1 MNYFFKIYS
10 YFCMIINRNIS
21 IINKEV
27 TLTLYYKIGIDA
39 GSTTLKCIVLNE
51 EDKILYSNYER
62 HYSKVREKLIEELEN
77 IKGIIENK
85 KFKIAITGS
94 AGYGI
99 SKEYNL
105 PFVQEVFATTLA
117 IKRYYDD
124 VDVAIELGG
133 EDAKIIFLTGGFEE
147 RMNSSCAGGTGAFI
161 DQMAHLMGL
170 TVDEMDNLS
179 LKHENIYEIASRC
192 GVFAKTDIQPLLNQG
207 ARKEDISAS
216 VFQSVVNQTI
226 GGLAQGRSI
235 EGKIMFLGGPLYFCK
250 GLRER
255 FIKTLKLKDN
265 DVVSPE
271 NAQVFVAI
279 GSAIYSKE
287 NNKKYEYEE
296 LLNTIKE
303 NHNEISTMNVIDPL
317 FNSEEEYNEFKERH
331 KKAKVK
337 VSDINNYAGEAY
349 VGIDAGSTTTKVV
362 LIDKEDNILYEYYG
376 SNKGNPIEV
385 VKKELKHIYNI
396 CGKKI
401 KIMGSAVTGYGEE
414 LIKKAFSIDFGIV
427 ETVAH
432 YIAASHFNPKVDFI
446 LDIGGQDIKCFK
458 IKDGIVANIM
468 LNEACSSGCGSFIE
482 SFANQ
487 MGYDVE
493 TFSKLGLFAKHGADL
508 GSRCTV
514 FMNSSV
520 KQAQKEG
527 ATVEDLSAGL
537 SVSVVKN
544 ALYKVIRAKSLDELG
559 KNIIVQG
566 GTMYNDAILRAF
578 EKELGM
584 NVIRPSISGLMGAY
598 GCALY
603 AKRKNLKESKI
614 ISKED
619 LESFTHKSKIAK
631 CGLCTNRCNLTINIF
646 NDGEKYISGN
656 RCEKP
661 TGNKKS
667 ESIPNMYQYKYKK
680 LREYESLDEGKRG
693 TIGLPM
699 VLNMYENIPL
709 WATFFKELGFKVV
722 LSDESNKKMYLKGQ
736 HTIPSDTVC
745 YPAKLAHGHIENL
758 ISKNIEHIFY
768 PCMSYNFDE
777 GISDNCFNCPV
788 VAYYPELLK
797 TNVKELD
804 SNNFMMEY
812 LSLNNKKLLSKQ
824 LYEILNKTFGDI
836 KQKEVKNALEK
847 AYIEYEKYTKHIKEK
862 GKEFIEYAKNNNKKV
877 IVVAGRPYH
886 IDPEIN
892 HGIDKVLSS
901 LGIVVLT
908 EDSIE
913 VSHEKPKVNIL
924 NQWTYQARLYNA
936 AYYVAK
942 NKDMELIQLVSFGCG
957 TDAITSDEVKD
968 ILERNNKIYTQLKID
983 ETNNLG
989 AAKIRIRS
997 LLEAIAQE

>member
-287 NNKKYEYEE
+287 DNKKYEYEE
-296 LLNTIKE
+296 LLNIIKE
-303 NHNEISTMNVIDPL
+303 NHNEISTMNIIDPL

-337 VSDINNYAGEAY
+337 VSDINNYTGEAY

-396 CGKKI
+396 CGEKI

-847 AYIEYEKYTKHIKEK
+847 AYIEYDKYTKHIKEK
-862 GKEFIEYAKNNNKKV
+862 GEEFIEYAKNNNKKV

>member
-1 MNYFFKIYS
+1 M
-10 YFCMIINRNIS
+10 
-21 IINKEV
+21 
-27 TLTLYYKIGIDA
+27 YYKIGIDA

-51 EDKILYSNYER
+51 EDKIIYSNYER
-62 HYSKVREKLIEELEN
+62 HYSKVREKLIEELER

-255 FIKTLKLKDN
+255 FIKTLKLQEN

-287 NNKKYEYEE
+287 DNREYEYEE
-296 LLNTIKE
+296 LLEIIKE
-303 NHNEISTMNVIDPL
+303 NRNEIATINIIDPL
-317 FNSEEEYNEFKERH
+317 FNDESEYEEFKKRH
-331 KKAKVK
+331 NRAKVISK
-337 VSDINNYAGEAY
+337 DINLYNGEAY
-349 VGIDAGSTTTKVV
+349 IGIDAGSTTTKVV

-396 CGKKI
+396 CGEKI
-401 KIMGSAVTGYGEE
+401 KIIGSAVTGYGEE

-458 IKDGIVANIM
+458 IKNGIVANIM

-544 ALYKVIRAKSLDELG
+544 ALYKVIRAKSVEELG
-559 KNIIVQG
+559 ENIIVQG

-603 AKRKNLKESKI
+603 AKRKSPTESKI

-619 LESFTHKSKIAK
+619 LEKFTHKSKIAK

-646 NDGEKYISGN
+646 NDGERYISGN
-656 RCEKP
+656 RCERP
-661 TGNKKS
+661 TGNKKA
-667 ESIPNMYQYKYKK
+667 ENIPNMYQYKYKK
-680 LREYESLDEGKRG
+680 LREYESLEEGTRG

-722 LSDESNKKMYLKGQ
+722 LSDQSNKKMYLKGQ

-758 ISKNIEHIFY
+758 LSKNIEHIFY

-797 TNVKELD
+797 TNVKELN

-812 LSLNNKKLLSKQ
+812 LSLNNKKLLSKK
-824 LYEILNKTFGDI
+824 LYEILNGTFGDI

-847 AYIEYEKYTKHIKEK
+847 AYIEYERYTKDIKQK
-862 GKEFIEYAKNNNKKV
+862 GEEFIEYAKNNNKKV
-877 IVVAGRPYH
+877 IVIAGRPYH

-913 VSHEKPKVNIL
+913 LSHEKPKVNIL

-936 AYYVAK
+936 AYYVAN
-942 NKDMELIQLVSFGCG
+942 NKDVELIQLVSFGCG

>member
-1 MNYFFKIYS
+1 M
-10 YFCMIINRNIS
+10 
-21 IINKEV
+21 
-27 TLTLYYKIGIDA
+27 YYKIGIDA

-296 LLNTIKE
+296 LLNIIKE
-303 NHNEISTMNVIDPL
+303 NHNEISTMNIIDPL

-331 KKAKVK
+331 QKAKVK

-396 CGKKI
+396 CGEKI

-559 KNIIVQG
+559 RNIIVQG

-584 NVIRPSISGLMGAY
+584 DVIRPSISGLMGAY

-847 AYIEYEKYTKHIKEK
+847 AYIEYENYTKHIKEK
-862 GKEFIEYAKNNNKKV
+862 GEEFIEYAKNNNKKV

>member
-317 FNSEEEYNEFKERH
+317 FNSEEEYNEFKEIH

-337 VSDINNYAGEAY
+337 VSDINNYTGDAY

-396 CGKKI
+396 CGEKI
-401 KIMGSAVTGYGEE
+401 RIMGSAVTGYGEE

-862 GKEFIEYAKNNNKKV
+862 GEEFIEYAKNNNKKV

>member
-331 KKAKVK
+331 QKAEVK
-337 VSDINNYAGEAY
+337 VSDISNYAGEAY
-349 VGIDAGSTTTKVV
+349 IGIDAGSTTTKVV
-362 LIDKEDNILYEYYG
+362 LMDKEDNILYEYYG

-396 CGKKI
+396 CGEKI

-414 LIKKAFSIDFGIV
+414 LIKKAFSVDFGIV

-578 EKELGM
+578 EKELGI

-603 AKRKNLKESKI
+603 AKRKKLNESKI

-667 ESIPNMYQYKYKK
+667 KSIPNMYQYKYKK

-722 LSDESNKKMYLKGQ
+722 LSDESNKKMYLRGQ

-862 GKEFIEYAKNNNKKV
+862 GEEFIEYAKNNNKKV

-892 HGIDKVLSS
+892 HGIDKILSS

>member
-1 MNYFFKIYS
+1 M
-10 YFCMIINRNIS
+10 
-21 IINKEV
+21 
-27 TLTLYYKIGIDA
+27 YYKIGIDA

-287 NNKKYEYEE
+287 NNKKYEYDE
-296 LLNTIKE
+296 LLNIIKE
-303 NHNEISTMNVIDPL
+303 NHNEISTMNIIDPL

-337 VSDINNYAGEAY
+337 VSDINNYTGEAY

-396 CGKKI
+396 CGEKI

-847 AYIEYEKYTKHIKEK
+847 AYIEYDKYTKHIKEK
-862 GKEFIEYAKNNNKKV
+862 GEEFIEYAKNNNKKV

>member
-1 MNYFFKIYS
+1 
-10 YFCMIINRNIS
+10 
-21 IINKEV
+21 
-27 TLTLYYKIGIDA
+27 
-39 GSTTLKCIVLNE
+39 
-51 EDKILYSNYER
+51 
-62 HYSKVREKLIEELEN
+62 
-77 IKGIIENK
+77 
-85 KFKIAITGS
+85 
-94 AGYGI
+94 
-99 SKEYNL
+99 
-105 PFVQEVFATTLA
+105 
-117 IKRYYDD
+117 
-124 VDVAIELGG
+124 
-133 EDAKIIFLTGGFEE
+133 
-147 RMNSSCAGGTGAFI
+147 
-161 DQMAHLMGL
+161 
-170 TVDEMDNLS
+170 
-179 LKHENIYEIASRC
+179 
-192 GVFAKTDIQPLLNQG
+192 
-207 ARKEDISAS
+207 
-216 VFQSVVNQTI
+216 
-226 GGLAQGRSI
+226 
-235 EGKIMFLGGPLYFCK
+235 MFLGGPLYFCK

-287 NNKKYEYEE
+287 NNKKYEYDE
-296 LLNTIKE
+296 LLNIIKE

-396 CGKKI
+396 CGEKI

-862 GKEFIEYAKNNNKKV
+862 GEEFIEYAKNNNKKV

>member
-1 MNYFFKIYS
+1 M
-10 YFCMIINRNIS
+10 
-21 IINKEV
+21 
-27 TLTLYYKIGIDA
+27 YYKIGIDA

-337 VSDINNYAGEAY
+337 VSDVNNYTGDAY

-396 CGKKI
+396 CGEKI
-401 KIMGSAVTGYGEE
+401 RIMGSAVTGYGEE

-862 GKEFIEYAKNNNKKV
+862 GEEFIEYAKNNNKKV

>member
-1 MNYFFKIYS
+1 M
-10 YFCMIINRNIS
+10 
-21 IINKEV
+21 
-27 TLTLYYKIGIDA
+27 YYKIGIDA

-287 NNKKYEYEE
+287 DNKKYEYEE
-296 LLNTIKE
+296 LLNIIKE
-303 NHNEISTMNVIDPL
+303 NHNEISTMNIIDPL

-331 KKAKVK
+331 QKAEVK
-337 VSDINNYAGEAY
+337 VSDISNYAGEVY
-349 VGIDAGSTTTKVV
+349 IGIDAGSTTTKVV
-362 LIDKEDNILYEYYG
+362 LMDKDDNILYEYYG

-396 CGKKI
+396 CGEKI

-414 LIKKAFSIDFGIV
+414 LIKKAFSVDFGIV

-578 EKELGM
+578 EKELGI

-667 ESIPNMYQYKYKK
+667 KSIPNMYQYKYKK

-797 TNVKELD
+797 TNVKELN

-862 GKEFIEYAKNNNKKV
+862 GDEFIEYAKNNNKKV

>member
-296 LLNTIKE
+296 LLNIIKE
-303 NHNEISTMNVIDPL
+303 NHNEISTMNIIDPL

-396 CGKKI
+396 CGEKI

-847 AYIEYEKYTKHIKEK
+847 AYIEYDKYTKHIKEK
-862 GKEFIEYAKNNNKKV
+862 GEEFIEYAKNNHKKV

>member
-296 LLNTIKE
+296 LLNIIKE
-303 NHNEISTMNVIDPL
+303 NHNEISTMNIIDPL

-331 KKAKVK
+331 QKAEVK
-337 VSDINNYAGEAY
+337 VSDISNYAGEAY
-349 VGIDAGSTTTKVV
+349 IGIDAGSTTTKVV
-362 LIDKEDNILYEYYG
+362 LMDKDDNILYEYYG

-396 CGKKI
+396 CGEKI

-414 LIKKAFSIDFGIV
+414 LIKKAFSVDFGIV

-578 EKELGM
+578 EKELGI

-614 ISKED
+614 IAKED

-667 ESIPNMYQYKYKK
+667 KSIPNMYQYKYKK

-797 TNVKELD
+797 TNVKELNN
-804 SNNFMMEY
+804 NNFMMEY

-824 LYEILNKTFGDI
+824 LYEILNKIFGDI

-862 GKEFIEYAKNNNKKV
+862 GDEFIEYAKNNNKKV

>member
-1 MNYFFKIYS
+1 M
-10 YFCMIINRNIS
+10 
-21 IINKEV
+21 
-27 TLTLYYKIGIDA
+27 YYKIGIDA

-287 NNKKYEYEE
+287 NNKKYEYDE
-296 LLNTIKE
+296 LLNIIKE

-337 VSDINNYAGEAY
+337 VSDINNYTGDAY

-396 CGKKI
+396 CGEKI
-401 KIMGSAVTGYGEE
+401 RIMGSAVTGYGEE

-847 AYIEYEKYTKHIKEK
+847 AYIEYDKYTKHIKEK
-862 GKEFIEYAKNNNKKV
+862 GEEFIEYAKNNNKKV

>member
-1 MNYFFKIYS
+1 M
-10 YFCMIINRNIS
+10 
-21 IINKEV
+21 
-27 TLTLYYKIGIDA
+27 YYKIGIDA

-337 VSDINNYAGEAY
+337 VSDINNYTGDAY

-396 CGKKI
+396 CGEKI

-862 GKEFIEYAKNNNKKV
+862 GEEFIEYAKNNNKKV

>member
-1 MNYFFKIYS
+1 M
-10 YFCMIINRNIS
+10 
-21 IINKEV
+21 
-27 TLTLYYKIGIDA
+27 YYKIGIDA

-287 NNKKYEYEE
+287 DNKKYEYEE
-296 LLNTIKE
+296 LLNIIKE
-303 NHNEISTMNVIDPL
+303 NHNEISTMNIIDPL

-331 KKAKVK
+331 QKAEVK
-337 VSDINNYAGEAY
+337 VSDISNYAGEAY
-349 VGIDAGSTTTKVV
+349 IGIDAGSTTTKVV
-362 LIDKEDNILYEYYG
+362 LMDKEDNILYEYYG

-396 CGKKI
+396 CGEKI

-414 LIKKAFSIDFGIV
+414 LIKKAFLVDFGIV

-578 EKELGM
+578 EKELGI

-667 ESIPNMYQYKYKK
+667 KSIPNMYQYKYKK

-797 TNVKELD
+797 TNVKELN

-824 LYEILNKTFGDI
+824 LYEILNKTFGDV

-862 GKEFIEYAKNNNKKV
+862 GEEFIEYAKNNNKKV

>member
-287 NNKKYEYEE
+287 NNKKYEYDE
-296 LLNTIKE
+296 LLNIIKE

-396 CGKKI
+396 CGEKI
-401 KIMGSAVTGYGEE
+401 RIMGSAVTGYGEE

-722 LSDESNKKMYLKGQ
+722 LSDESNKKMYLRGQ

-847 AYIEYEKYTKHIKEK
+847 AYIEYDKYTKHIKEK
-862 GKEFIEYAKNNNKKV
+862 GEEFIEYAKNNNKKV

-886 IDPEIN
+886 IDLEIN

>member
-1 MNYFFKIYS
+1 
-10 YFCMIINRNIS
+10 MI
-21 IINKEV
+21 K
-27 TLTLYYKIGIDA
+27 YKIGVDV
-39 GSTTLKCIVLNE
+39 GSTTVKLAVLDDSN
-51 EDKILYSNYER
+51 KLIYSKYER
-62 HYSKVREKLIEELEN
+62 HFSDIKSTIITLINECYEALGD
-77 IKGIIENK
+77 IGCTIC
-85 KFKIAITGS
+85 ITGS
-94 AGYGI
+94 GGLSV
-99 SKEYNL
+99 SKWLNFNFE
-105 PFVQEVFATTLA
+105 QEVISCSKTVEEIIPET
-117 IKRYYDD
+117 D
-124 VDVAIELGG
+124 VVIELGG
-133 EDAKIIFLTGGFEE
+133 EDAKITYFKGGIEQ
-147 RMNSSCAGGTGAFI
+147 RMNGSCAGGTGAFI
-161 DQMAHLMGL
+161 DQMAVLLNTDAGGL
-170 TVDEMDNLS
+170 NELA
-179 LKHENIYEIASRC
+179 KEHKIIYNIASRC
-192 GVFAKTDIQPLLNQG
+192 GVFAKTDVQPLINEG
-207 ARKEDISAS
+207 ANKADIAAS
-216 VFQSVVNQTI
+216 IFQAVVNQTI
-226 GGLAQGRSI
+226 SGLAC
-235 EGKIMFLGGPLYFCK
+235 GKPIRGKVALLGGPLYFLSE
-250 GLRER
+250 LRQR
-255 FIKTLKLKDN
+255 FIETLNLTDKNVIIPKNSQLFVSIGAALLSEKESEISLKEI
-265 DVVSPE
+265 VERVSK
-271 NAQVFVAI
+271 I
-279 GSAIYSKE
+279 SH
-287 NNKKYEYEE
+287 
-296 LLNTIKE
+296 IKE
-303 NHNEISTMNVIDPL
+303 DGAERLEPL
-317 FNSEEEYNEFKERH
+317 FNNEEEYDEFKLRH
-331 KKAKVK
+331 DKSIVKRRDIRSYKGKAFL
-337 VSDINNYAGEAY
+337 
-349 VGIDAGSTTTKVV
+349 GIDAGSTTTKVT
-362 LIDKEDNILYEYYG
+362 LMSEECELLYSYYG
-376 SNKGNPIEV
+376 SNEGNPLYKVINIIKDLNNKLPKEV
-385 VKKELKHIYNI
+385 EIVN
-396 CGKKI
+396 
-401 KIMGSAVTGYGEE
+401 SAVTGYGEA
-414 LIKKAFSIDFGIV
+414 LIKAALHIDIGEI
-427 ETVAH
+427 ETIAH
-432 YIAASHFNPKVDFI
+432 YKAADFFLPGVDFI
-446 LDIGGQDIKCFK
+446 LDIGGQDMKCLK
-458 IKDGIVANIM
+458 IKNGAIDSIL

-566 GTMYNDAILRAF
+566 GTMYNDAIIRAF

-847 AYIEYEKYTKHIKEK
+847 AYIEYDKYTKHIKEK
-862 GKEFIEYAKNNNKKV
+862 GEEFIEYAKNNNKKV

>member
-337 VSDINNYAGEAY
+337 VSDVNNYTGDAY

-396 CGKKI
+396 CGEKI
-401 KIMGSAVTGYGEE
+401 RIMGSAVTGYGEE

-722 LSDESNKKMYLKGQ
+722 LSDESNKKMYLRGQ

-862 GKEFIEYAKNNNKKV
+862 GEEFIEYAKNNNKKV

>member
-1 MNYFFKIYS
+1 M
-10 YFCMIINRNIS
+10 
-21 IINKEV
+21 
-27 TLTLYYKIGIDA
+27 YYKIGIDA

-51 EDKILYSNYER
+51 EDKVIYSNYER
-62 HYSKVREKLIEELEN
+62 HYSKVREKLIEELES
-77 IKGIIENK
+77 IKGLIENK

-105 PFVQEVFATTLA
+105 PFVQEVFATTLD

-170 TVDEMDNLS
+170 TVDEMDDLS

-287 NNKKYEYEE
+287 DNREYEYEE
-296 LLNTIKE
+296 LLDIIKE
-303 NHNEISTMNVIDPL
+303 NRNEIATMNIIDPL
-317 FNSEEEYNEFKERH
+317 FNDESEYEEFKKRH
-331 KKAKVK
+331 NRAKVISK
-337 VSDINNYAGEAY
+337 DINSYSGEAY
-349 VGIDAGSTTTKVV
+349 IGIDAGSTTTKVV

-385 VKKELKHIYNI
+385 LKKELKHIYNI
-396 CGKKI
+396 CGEKI
-401 KIMGSAVTGYGEE
+401 KIIGSAVTGYGEE
-414 LIKKAFSIDFGIV
+414 LIKNAFSIDFGIV

-458 IKDGIVANIM
+458 IKNGIVANIM

-493 TFSKLGLFAKHGADL
+493 TFSKLGLFAKRGADL

-544 ALYKVIRAKSLDELG
+544 ALYKVIRAKSVEELG
-559 KNIIVQG
+559 ENIIVQG

-603 AKRKNLKESKI
+603 AKRKNSKESKM

-619 LESFTHKSKIAK
+619 LEKFTHKSKIAK

-646 NDGEKYISGN
+646 NDGERYISGN
-656 RCEKP
+656 RCERP
-661 TGNKKS
+661 TGNKKA
-667 ESIPNMYQYKYKK
+667 ENIPNMYQYKYKK
-680 LREYESLDEGKRG
+680 LREYESLEEGTRG

-722 LSDESNKKMYLKGQ
+722 LSDQSNKKMYLKGQ

-758 ISKNIEHIFY
+758 LSKNIEHIFY

-797 TNVKELD
+797 TNVKELN
-804 SNNFMMEY
+804 SNNFIMEY
-812 LSLNNKKLLSKQ
+812 LSLNNKKLLSKK
-824 LYEILNKTFGDI
+824 LYEILNETFGDI

-847 AYIEYEKYTKHIKEK
+847 AYIEYERYTKEIKQK
-862 GKEFIEYAKNNNKKV
+862 GEEFIEYAKNNNKKV
-877 IVVAGRPYH
+877 IVIAGRPYH

-913 VSHEKPKVNIL
+913 LSHEKPKVNIL

-936 AYYVAK
+936 AYYVAN
-942 NKDMELIQLVSFGCG
+942 NKDVELIQLVSFGCG

>member
-1 MNYFFKIYS
+1 M
-10 YFCMIINRNIS
+10 
-21 IINKEV
+21 
-27 TLTLYYKIGIDA
+27 YYKIGIDA

-179 LKHENIYEIASRC
+179 LKNENIYEIASRC

-287 NNKKYEYEE
+287 NNKKYEYDE
-296 LLNTIKE
+296 LLNIIKE

-337 VSDINNYAGEAY
+337 VSDINNYTGDAY

-396 CGKKI
+396 CGEKI
-401 KIMGSAVTGYGEE
+401 RIMGSAVTGYGEE

-847 AYIEYEKYTKHIKEK
+847 AYIEYDKYTKHIKEK
-862 GKEFIEYAKNNNKKV
+862 GEEFIEYAKNNNKKV

>member
-1 MNYFFKIYS
+1 M
-10 YFCMIINRNIS
+10 
-21 IINKEV
+21 
-27 TLTLYYKIGIDA
+27 YYKIGIDA

-255 FIKTLKLKDN
+255 FINTLKLKDN

-287 NNKKYEYEE
+287 NNKKYEYDE
-296 LLNTIKE
+296 LLNIIKE

-331 KKAKVK
+331 QKAKVK

-396 CGKKI
+396 CGEKI

-847 AYIEYEKYTKHIKEK
+847 AYIEYDKYTKHIKEK
-862 GKEFIEYAKNNNKKV
+862 GEEFIEYAKNNNKKV

>member
-1 MNYFFKIYS
+1 M
-10 YFCMIINRNIS
+10 
-21 IINKEV
+21 
-27 TLTLYYKIGIDA
+27 YYKIGIDA

-287 NNKKYEYEE
+287 NNKKYEYDE
-296 LLNTIKE
+296 LLNIIKE

-337 VSDINNYAGEAY
+337 VSDINNYTGDAY

-396 CGKKI
+396 CGEKI
-401 KIMGSAVTGYGEE
+401 RIMGSAVTGYGEE

-847 AYIEYEKYTKHIKEK
+847 AYIEYDKYTKHIKEK
-862 GKEFIEYAKNNNKKV
+862 GEEFIEYAKNKNKKV

>member
-1 MNYFFKIYS
+1 M
-10 YFCMIINRNIS
+10 
-21 IINKEV
+21 
-27 TLTLYYKIGIDA
+27 YYKIGIDA

-51 EDKILYSNYER
+51 EDKIIYSNYER
-62 HYSKVREKLIEELEN
+62 HYSKVREKLIEELER

-255 FIKTLKLKDN
+255 FIKTLKLQEN

-287 NNKKYEYEE
+287 DNREYEYEE
-296 LLNTIKE
+296 LLEIIKE
-303 NHNEISTMNVIDPL
+303 NRNEIATINIIDPL
-317 FNSEEEYNEFKERH
+317 FNDESEYEEFKKRH
-331 KKAKVK
+331 NRAKVISK
-337 VSDINNYAGEAY
+337 DINLYNGEAY
-349 VGIDAGSTTTKVV
+349 IGIDAGSTTTKVV

-396 CGKKI
+396 CGEKI
-401 KIMGSAVTGYGEE
+401 KIIGSAVTGYGEE

-458 IKDGIVANIM
+458 IKNGIVANIM

-544 ALYKVIRAKSLDELG
+544 ALYKVIRAKSVEELG
-559 KNIIVQG
+559 ENIIVQG

-603 AKRKNLKESKI
+603 AKRRSPKESKI

-619 LESFTHKSKIAK
+619 LEKFTHKSKIAK

-646 NDGEKYISGN
+646 NDGERYISGN
-656 RCEKP
+656 RCERP
-661 TGNKKS
+661 TGNKKA
-667 ESIPNMYQYKYKK
+667 ENIPNMYQYKYKK
-680 LREYESLDEGKRG
+680 LREYESLEEGTRG

-722 LSDESNKKMYLKGQ
+722 LSDQSNKKMYLKGQ

-758 ISKNIEHIFY
+758 LSKNIEHIFY

-797 TNVKELD
+797 TNVKELN

-812 LSLNNKKLLSKQ
+812 LSLNNKKLLSKK
-824 LYEILNKTFGDI
+824 LYEILNETFGDI

-847 AYIEYEKYTKHIKEK
+847 AYIEYERYTKDIKQK
-862 GKEFIEYAKNNNKKV
+862 GEEFIEYAKNNNKKV
-877 IVVAGRPYH
+877 IVIAGRPYH

-913 VSHEKPKVNIL
+913 LSHEKPKVNIL

-936 AYYVAK
+936 AYYVAN
-942 NKDMELIQLVSFGCG
+942 NKDVELIQLVSFGCG

>member
-296 LLNTIKE
+296 LLNIIKE
-303 NHNEISTMNVIDPL
+303 NHNEISTMNIIDPL

-337 VSDINNYAGEAY
+337 VSDINNYTGDAY

-396 CGKKI
+396 CGEKI

-862 GKEFIEYAKNNNKKV
+862 GEEFIEYAKNNNKKV

>member
-1 MNYFFKIYS
+1 M
-10 YFCMIINRNIS
+10 
-21 IINKEV
+21 

-39 GSTTLKCIVLNE
+39 GSTTLKCIVLNDLDE
-51 EDKILYSNYER
+51 VIYSNYER
-62 HYSKVREKLIEELEN
+62 HYSKVREKLIEELYN
-77 IKGIIENK
+77 IKGLIYDK
-85 KFKIAITGS
+85 RFKIAITGS

-99 SKEYNL
+99 SKEYNI
-105 PFVQEVFATTLA
+105 PFVQEVFASTLA
-117 IKRYYDD
+117 IKKYYSD

-170 TVDEMDNLS
+170 TVDEMDSLS

-207 ARKEDISAS
+207 AKKEDISAS

-226 GGLAQGRSI
+226 GGLAQGRNI
-235 EGKIMFLGGPLYFCK
+235 EGKIMFLGGPLYFCR
-250 GLRER
+250 GLRDR

-265 DVVSPE
+265 CVVSPK
-271 NAQVFVAI
+271 NAQVFVAL

-287 NNKKYEYEE
+287 DNKEYDYRELLSKIEKNNKEVVTLK
-296 LLNTIKE
+296 TIE
-303 NHNEISTMNVIDPL
+303 PL
-317 FNSEEEYNEFKERH
+317 FNSEKEYENFKKRH
-331 KKAKVK
+331 KEAKVK
-337 VSDINNYAGEAY
+337 FKDIKNYVGDAY
-349 VGIDAGSTTTKVV
+349 VGIDAGSTTTKLV

-376 SNKGNPIEV
+376 SNKGNPVEI
-385 VKKELKHIYNI
+385 VKKELKHIFDL
-396 CGKKI
+396 CGKNI
-401 KIMGSAVTGYGEE
+401 RILGSAVTGYGEE

-493 TFSKLGLFAKHGADL
+493 SFSKLGLFAKQGADL

-520 KQAQKEG
+520 KEAQKEG
-527 ATVEDLSAGL
+527 ATVSDLSAGL
-537 SVSVVKN
+537 SVSIVKN
-544 ALYKVIRAKSLDELG
+544 ALYKVIRAKRLEDLG

-578 EKELGM
+578 EKELKI
-584 NVIRPSISGLMGAY
+584 NIIRPNIAGLMGAY

-603 AKRKNLKESKI
+603 AKRKNLNKSNI

-619 LESFTHKSKIAK
+619 LKDFLHDSKIVK
-631 CGLCTNRCNLTINIF
+631 CRLCTNRCNLTINTF
-646 NDGEKYISGN
+646 KDSEKYISGN
-656 RCEKP
+656 RCERP
-661 TGNKKS
+661 TGKKAKK
-667 ESIPNMYQYKYKK
+667 IPNMYEYKYKK
-680 LREYESLDEGKRG
+680 LRSYEFIEEGRKN
-693 TIGLPM
+693 TIGIPM

-709 WATFFKELGFKVV
+709 WATFFKELGFNVL
-722 LSDESNKKMYLKGQ
+722 LSDESNKKLYLKGQ

-745 YPAKLAHGHIENL
+745 YPAKLAHGHIDNL
-758 ISKNIEHIFY
+758 LNKNIENIFY

-777 GISDNCFNCPV
+777 KISDNFFNCPV
-788 VAYYPELLK
+788 VAYYPELLNKNVKDLNK
-797 TNVKELD
+797 TNFIMD
-804 SNNFMMEY
+804 Y
-812 LSLNNKKLLSKQ
+812 LSLNNRKLLSKQ
-824 LYEILNKTFGDI
+824 LYNILKVRFNNI
-836 KQKEVKNALEK
+836 KRRDVKKALEK
-847 AYIEYEKYTKHIKEK
+847 AYIEYENYNNNIKEK
-862 GKEFIEYAKNNNKKV
+862 GKEFLKYAKENNKHI
-877 IVVAGRPYH
+877 IVLCGRPYH
-886 IDPEIN
+886 VDPEIN
-892 HGIDKVLSS
+892 HGIDKLLTS
-901 LGIVVLT
+901 LEVVVLT
-908 EDSIE
+908 EDSVNINK
-913 VSHEKPKVNIL
+913 EKPKVNIL
-924 NQWTYQARLYNA
+924 NQWTYQARLYKA
-936 AYYVAK
+936 AEVVSK
-942 NKDMELIQLVSFGCG
+942 SKDMNLIQLVSFGCG
-957 TDAITSDEVKD
+957 TDAITSDEIKD
-968 ILERNNKIYTQLKID
+968 ILEKNKKIYTQLKID

>member
-1 MNYFFKIYS
+1 M
-10 YFCMIINRNIS
+10 
-21 IINKEV
+21 
-27 TLTLYYKIGIDA
+27 YYKIGIDA

-287 NNKKYEYEE
+287 DNKKYEYEE
-296 LLNTIKE
+296 LLNIIKE
-303 NHNEISTMNVIDPL
+303 NHNEISTMNIIDPL

-331 KKAKVK
+331 QKAEVK
-337 VSDINNYAGEAY
+337 VSDISNYAGEAY
-349 VGIDAGSTTTKVV
+349 IGIDAGSTTTKVV
-362 LIDKEDNILYEYYG
+362 LMDKEDNILYEYYG

-396 CGKKI
+396 CGEKI

-414 LIKKAFSIDFGIV
+414 LIKKAFSVDFGIV

-578 EKELGM
+578 EKELGI

-667 ESIPNMYQYKYKK
+667 KSIPNMYQYKYKK

-797 TNVKELD
+797 TNVKGLN

-824 LYEILNKTFGDI
+824 LYEILNKTFGDV

-862 GKEFIEYAKNNNKKV
+862 GDEFIEYAKNNNKKV

>member
-250 GLRER
+250 GLRDR

-287 NNKKYEYEE
+287 DNKKYEYEE
-296 LLNTIKE
+296 LLNIIKE
-303 NHNEISTMNVIDPL
+303 NHNEISTMNIIDPL

-331 KKAKVK
+331 QKAKVK
-337 VSDINNYAGEAY
+337 VSDINNYVGDAY

-396 CGKKI
+396 CGEKI
-401 KIMGSAVTGYGEE
+401 NIMGSAVTGYGEE

-797 TNVKELD
+797 TNVKELN

-847 AYIEYEKYTKHIKEK
+847 AYIEYEKYTNHIKEK
-862 GKEFIEYAKNNNKKV
+862 GKGFIEYAKNNNKKV

>member
-10 YFCMIINRNIS
+10 YFCMIINKNIS

-287 NNKKYEYEE
+287 NNKKYEYDE
-296 LLNTIKE
+296 LLNIIKE
-303 NHNEISTMNVIDPL
+303 NHNEISTMNIIDPL

-331 KKAKVK
+331 QKAKVK
-337 VSDINNYAGEAY
+337 VSDINNYTGDAY
-349 VGIDAGSTTTKVV
+349 IGIDAGSTTTKVV

-458 IKDGIVANIM
+458 IKDGIVVNIM

-527 ATVEDLSAGL
+527 ATVEELSAGL

-603 AKRKNLKESKI
+603 AKRKKIKESKI

-824 LYEILNKTFGDI
+824 LYGILSKTFGDI

-847 AYIEYEKYTKHIKEK
+847 AYIEYDKYTKHIKEK
-862 GKEFIEYAKNNNKKV
+862 GEEFIEYAKNNNKKV

-913 VSHEKPKVNIL
+913 VSNEKPKVNIL

>member
-1 MNYFFKIYS
+1 M
-10 YFCMIINRNIS
+10 
-21 IINKEV
+21 
-27 TLTLYYKIGIDA
+27 YYKIGIDA

-296 LLNTIKE
+296 LLNIIKE

-337 VSDINNYAGEAY
+337 VSDINNYTGDAY
-349 VGIDAGSTTTKVV
+349 IGIDAGSTTTKVV

-396 CGKKI
+396 CGEKI

-722 LSDESNKKMYLKGQ
+722 LSDESNKKMYLRGQ

-862 GKEFIEYAKNNNKKV
+862 GEEFIEYAKNNNKKV

>member
-1 MNYFFKIYS
+1 M
-10 YFCMIINRNIS
+10 
-21 IINKEV
+21 
-27 TLTLYYKIGIDA
+27 YYKIGIDA

-296 LLNTIKE
+296 LLNIIKE
-303 NHNEISTMNVIDPL
+303 NHNEISTMNIIDPL

-331 KKAKVK
+331 QKAKVK

-349 VGIDAGSTTTKVV
+349 AGIDAGSTTTKVV

-862 GKEFIEYAKNNNKKV
+862 GEEFIEYAKNNNKKV

-968 ILERNNKIYTQLKID
+968 ILEKNNKIYTQLKID

>member
-1 MNYFFKIYS
+1 
-10 YFCMIINRNIS
+10 MIINRNIS

-287 NNKKYEYEE
+287 DNKKYEYEE
-296 LLNTIKE
+296 LLNIIKE
-303 NHNEISTMNVIDPL
+303 NHNEISTMNIIDPL

-331 KKAKVK
+331 QKAEVK
-337 VSDINNYAGEAY
+337 VSDISNYAGEAY
-349 VGIDAGSTTTKVV
+349 IGIDAGSTTTKVV
-362 LIDKEDNILYEYYG
+362 LMDKEDNILYEYYG

-396 CGKKI
+396 CGEKI

-414 LIKKAFSIDFGIV
+414 LIKKAFSVDFGIV

-578 EKELGM
+578 EKELGI

-667 ESIPNMYQYKYKK
+667 KSIPNMYQYKYKK

-797 TNVKELD
+797 TNVKELN

-824 LYEILNKTFGDI
+824 LYEILNKIFGDI

-862 GKEFIEYAKNNNKKV
+862 GDEFIEYAKNNNKKV

>member
-39 GSTTLKCIVLNE
+39 RSTTLKCIVLNE

-287 NNKKYEYEE
+287 DNKKYEYEE
-296 LLNTIKE
+296 LLNIIKE
-303 NHNEISTMNVIDPL
+303 NHNEISTMNIIDPL

-331 KKAKVK
+331 QKAEVK
-337 VSDINNYAGEAY
+337 VSDISNYAGEAY
-349 VGIDAGSTTTKVV
+349 IGIDAGSTTTKVV
-362 LIDKEDNILYEYYG
+362 LMDKDDNILYEYYG

-396 CGKKI
+396 CGEKI

-578 EKELGM
+578 EKELGI

-797 TNVKELD
+797 TNVKELN

-862 GKEFIEYAKNNNKKV
+862 GDEFIEYAKNNNKKV